1 MRIAGAS
8 DVEGHAVGNSLHGGK
23 GMELG
28 QKEIQFLRRV
38 GPRQRVRRTEVVRQP
53 REGVWAPS

>member
-38 GPRQRVRRTEVVRQP
+38 GPRE
-53 REGVWAPS
+53 